1 MKTLYGSILLILLI
15 GLNISFA
22 QQEKVDWIF
31 QPEDKRIAE
40 ETMNSFLSKSDLPIS
55 ELITKIGLSFLGTPY
70 TAATLENGI
79 DEKLVI
85 NLREM
90 DCTTF
95 IENCL
100 ALARVVK
107 LEKTDFESFASE
119 LEKIR
124 YRDGIRNGYPSR
136 LHYFSDWIHNNH
148 KKGFIDKS
156 PNQNGEK
163 TERTIN
169 FMSTHPTSYPVLKE
183 HPELIPSIA
192 DQEKE
197 LSKAEFRYYKKN
209 NFKILYDNLQNGDI
223 VGLTS
228 TTNGI
233 DINHTG
239 IIVSKDNEFY
249 LLHAA
254 QSWKK
259 VVISN
264 EPLTDFLK
272 PQSKNSGVMIA
283 RPVFKN

>member
-1 MKTLYGSILLILLI
+1 MKNLFGTILLILLI
-15 GLNISFA
+15 GLNISYA
-22 QQEKVDWIF
+22 QPDKVDWIF
-31 QPEDKRIAE
+31 QPTDKQIAE
-40 ETMNSFLSKSDLPIS
+40 ETMNLFSSKSDLPIS

-70 TAATLENGI
+70 VSGTLENGI
-79 DEKLVI
+79 DEKLII
-85 NLREM
+85 NLHEL

-95 IENCL
+95 VEICL
-100 ALARVVK
+100 ALARTIK
-107 LEKTDFESFASE
+107 LGKTDFESFAAE

-124 YRDGIRNGYPSR
+124 YRGGVRNGYPSR
-136 LHYFSDWIHNNH
+136 LHYFSEWIHDNH
-148 KKGFIDKS
+148 KKGFIDES

-163 TERTIN
+163 SERIIN
-169 FMSTHPTSYPVLKE
+169 FMSSHPESYPVLKE
-183 HPELIPSIA
+183 HPELIPAIA

-197 LSKAEFRYYKKN
+197 LTKTEFRYYKKN

-239 IIVSKDNEFY
+239 IVISKDNEFY